1 MKNDKAMDL
10 SQLAA
15 NGNALDLVLAEVRG
29 EVKVK
34 RLRTRHARKG
44 EGWSKANGGGRV
56 VGAANGANGV
66 TTGNRA
72 AAGGGQM
79 TITGQCGQGAQMVA
93 DLDAVKAK
101 YARVKNAERAEY
113 VREQAEILRAERE
126 AAAFAAL
133 DDLLSEV

>member
-1 MKNDKAMDL
+1 
-10 SQLAA
+10 
-15 NGNALDLVLAEVRG
+15 
-29 EVKVK
+29 
-34 RLRTRHARKG
+34 
-44 EGWSKANGGGRV
+44 
-56 VGAANGANGV
+56 
-66 TTGNRA
+66 
-72 AAGGGQM
+72 
-79 TITGQCGQGAQMVA
+79 MVA

>member
-1 MKNDKAMDL
+1 MKNNKAMNL
-10 SQLAA
+10 SALAA
-15 NGNALDLVLAEVRG
+15 NGTALDLALAEVRG

-34 RLRTRHARKG
+34 KLRTRGPRKG

-79 TITGQCGQGAQMVA
+79 TITGQCGQGARMVD
-93 DLDAVKAK
+93 DLDAVKAN
-101 YARVKNAERAEY
+101 YARVIDAEK
-113 VREQAEILRAERE
+113 REAAREEAAARRAERE
-126 AAAFAAL
+126 AAAIAAL
-133 DDLLSEV
+133 DDLLAEV